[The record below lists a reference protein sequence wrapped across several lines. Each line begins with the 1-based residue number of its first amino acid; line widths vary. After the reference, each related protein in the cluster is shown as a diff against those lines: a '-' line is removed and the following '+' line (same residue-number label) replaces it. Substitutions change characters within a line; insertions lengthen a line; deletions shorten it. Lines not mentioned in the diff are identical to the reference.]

1 MNSSMIRYILGSVLK
16 IEAAFLLLPCLVSLC
31 YQEKVGVIYLAVA
44 VSAVLFGAAMTFR
57 KPEDTVFYLKE
68 GCVATALCWIFM
80 SFFGALPFWI
90 SGEIPSLVDALFE
103 TVSGFTTTGASILED
118 VEALSHTAL
127 FWRSFTHWIGG
138 MGVLVFLLAIISLS
152 GGSQVNLLRAES
164 PGPSVGKLV
173 PKMKHTARILYLIYF
188 GMTVIEVILLMAGK
202 MPLFDALTTSFGT
215 AGTGG
220 FGIKADSIGGYS
232 PSLQWVVTIF
242 MIAFGVNFNA
252 YYFILFHNVRKAFHM
267 EEVRCYLGIILA
279 AIGILLVDTM
289 NIYGNFA
296 DALRHSSFQVASIIT
311 TTGFSTGDFDLW
323 SQTSKTVLVLLM
335 FIGACAGSTGG
346 GIKVSRFIILIKT
359 IFKELNSYIHPRSI
373 KKITYDD
380 RPIEHEVMR
389 STNVYF
395 ITFVILFTASVLAIS
410 FEGWDLTT
418 NFTAVA
424 ATINNI
430 GPGLEL
436 VGPSRN
442 FAFFSPFSKFVL
454 IFDMLAGRLELFP
467 LLILFHPAIWTELYA
482 HKSALKRLKARKL
495 SRDGETK
502 NKTLRRK

>member
-1 MNSSMIRYILGSVLK
+1 MNSSMIRYLLGSVLK
-16 IEAAFLLLPCLVSLC
+16 IEGVLLLLPCLISVC
-31 YQEKVGVIYLAVA
+31 YQEKVGLIYLAVA
-44 VSAVLFGAAMTFR
+44 AISFLLGIAMTVK
-57 KPEDTVFYLKE
+57 KPKDVVFYLKE
-68 GCVATALCWIFM
+68 GCVTTALSWIFM

-90 SGEIPSLVDALFE
+90 SREIPSLTDALFE
-103 TVSGFTTTGASILED
+103 TVSGFTTTGASILVD
-118 VEALSHTAL
+118 VEALSYTAL

-152 GGSQVNLLRAES
+152 GGSQMNLLRAES

-173 PKMKHTARILYLIYF
+173 PKMKYTARILYLIYF
-188 GMTVIEVILLMAGK
+188 GMTILEIVLLLLGK

-220 FGIKADSIGGYS
+220 FGIKADSISGYS
-232 PSLQWVVTIF
+232 PYIQWIVTIF

-252 YYFILFHNVRKAFHM
+252 YYFILFHNAKKAFRM

-279 AIGILLVDTM
+279 AIVILLTDTVK
-289 NIYGNFA
+289 IYGSFSES
-296 DALRHSSFQVASIIT
+296 LRHSAFQVGSIIT

-323 SQTSKTVLVLLM
+323 SQTSKTVLVILM

-346 GIKVSRFIILIKT
+346 GIKVSRFILLIKT
-359 IFKELNSYIHPRSI
+359 ILRELNSYIHPRSV
-373 KKITYDD
+373 KKITFDGK
-380 RPIEHEVMR
+380 PIEHEVMR

-395 ITFVILFTASVLAIS
+395 ITFVIIFVGSVLAIS

-436 VGPSRN
+436 VGPSKN
-442 FAFFSPFSKFVL
+442 FAFFSPLSKYVL

-467 LLILFHPAIWTELYA
+467 LLILFHPVVWRDMYA
-482 HKSALKRLKARKL
+482 HKSAEKKLKLKMKAKLQWKNRK
-495 SRDGETK
+495 
-502 NKTLRRK
+502 